1 MPTPFG
7 HGLAAFALATFAGVD
22 DPADLAAFVGGA
34 MLPDGDLVAG
44 LLLRG
49 DPMQLH
55 RRFGSHSALAPAFA
69 AVGAFACS
77 RARTKSAALAA
88 AGASLHLVMDA
99 MPWVFVK
106 AESTAARGWRQFLKS
121 VVLNSAFDIAVF
133 APVAYVAWRRR
144 RVRS

>member
-7 HGLAAFALATFAGVD
+7 HGLAAFALATLAGFD
-22 DPADLAAFVGGA
+22 EPADLAAFVGGA

-77 RARTKSAALAA
+77 RARTKGAALAA
-88 AGASLHLVMDA
+88 AG
-99 MPWVFVK
+99 
-106 AESTAARGWRQFLKS
+106 
-121 VVLNSAFDIAVF
+121 
-133 APVAYVAWRRR
+133 
-144 RVRS
+144 